1 MTRRPVFRPPAP
13 AAFVLLLAAAAGCGA
28 KSDPPAEPAGPPP
41 NPIPTVA
48 DADDGADRSTPP
60 PVGDGEPGEVADDE
74 TDAAL
79 IARFAGTYT
88 RDSYGHRVMTVRPDG
103 TATMTVDVDPFYQ
116 WMVGPK
122 VTVEIA
128 WELTGEPTDAASEGT
143 GRGVHF
149 ASVSGDPPASFEAIT
164 KLFGTEADWRI
175 ESADDTALTL
185 YDPTDE
191 ETVVWA
197 RVDGGADVK
206 D

>member
-1 MTRRPVFRPPAP
+1 MTAP
-13 AAFVLLLAAAAGCGA
+13 RAAALLLFAALPACGCGA
-28 KSDPPAEPAGPPP
+28 KSDPPADAKDAADPPAS
-41 NPIPTVA
+41 PIPTVTGGADDAAA
-48 DADDGADRSTPP
+48 DAGSPGNAP
-60 PVGDGEPGEVADDE
+60 PVGDGEAGAAQTDE
-74 TDAAL
+74 AL

-149 ASVSGDPPASFEAIT
+149 ASVSGEPPASFEAIT
-164 KLFGTEADWRI
+164 KLFGREADWRI

-185 YDPTDE
+185 YDPEDE

-197 RVDGGADVK
+197 RVTDGGEE
-206 D
+206 

>member
-1 MTRRPVFRPPAP
+1 MTRRPSSPPPAP

-28 KSDPPAEPAGPPP
+28 KSEPPAEPAAPPP

-48 DADDGADRSTPP
+48 DAHDGAARPTAPP
-60 PVGDGEPGEVADDE
+60 SGDGEPGDTES
-74 TDAAL
+74 DAAL

-103 TATMTVDVDPFYQ
+103 TATMAVDVDPFYQ

-128 WELTGEPTDAASEGT
+128 WELTGEPEDEQ
-143 GRGVHF
+143 RGVHF

-185 YDPTDE
+185 YDPADE

-197 RVDGGADVK
+197 RVTDGGEE
-206 D
+206 

>member
-1 MTRRPVFRPPAP
+1 MTAP
-13 AAFVLLLAAAAGCGA
+13 RAALLLFVALPAAGCGA
-28 KSDPPAEPAGPPP
+28 KSDPPAEPAAPPP

-48 DADDGADRSTPP
+48 DADDGPARSTAPP
-60 PVGDGEPGEVADDE
+60 AADGGPGEVADGE

-88 RDSYGHRVMTVRPDG
+88 RDSYGHRVMTVRPNG
-103 TATMTVDVDPFYQ
+103 TAMMTVDVDPFYQ

-128 WELTGEPTDAASEGT
+128 WELTGEPEDEQ
-143 GRGVHF
+143 RGVHF
-149 ASVSGDPPASFEAIT
+149 ASVSGEPPASFEAIT

-175 ESADDTALTL
+175 ESADDAALTL
-185 YDPTDE
+185 YDPADE

-197 RVDGGADVK
+197 RVKEEAGGGTLPAP
-206 D
+206 